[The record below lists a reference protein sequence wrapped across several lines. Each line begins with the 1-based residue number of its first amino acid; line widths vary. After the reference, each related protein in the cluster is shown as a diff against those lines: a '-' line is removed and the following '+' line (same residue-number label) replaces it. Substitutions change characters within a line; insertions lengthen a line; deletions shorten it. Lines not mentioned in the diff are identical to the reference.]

1 MAKMRL
7 FPGFPGAR
15 AVLPYLAALGVTG
28 FVLALSMIELGVTR
42 EKAAGIAAF
51 QAERTALFLARA
63 AERNPSSIF
72 LTRTHAPEGGL
83 VLQPRREF
91 ADVLDLDEALVFVP
105 AVPGERLPP
114 GILSEPLVETAAS
127 GSGTASLLEV
137 EDRTR
142 HVRAAASIG
151 DGIVATVVMR
161 IPPALDLLDKLQGAA
176 LTGLFL
182 IGVLVV
188 IPAFFIL
195 QASNSKRMR
204 ELGSF
209 ESPPEGWA
217 SIPTSASAPCERS
230 SAASSPE
237 GLILEKDGNGGA
249 LVLLSPEG
257 TVLEMTPAAA
267 ELLDERPED
276 FRGEPFWSAGCFG
289 TLGGEAPSADTSPGT
304 KGGTYRLLHSTGRIL
319 HARIAFNRLRDAGG
333 RERILAVLED
343 VTELENFRSDRERL
357 LEREMAVN
365 SYAVLATMV
374 RGFSHDLNNL
384 LSGIIGI
391 ASLGEALHETAGS
404 DRERY
409 QAVLAA
415 AERAAAISDE
425 LMHSASVT
433 EGASRPLDPAGE
445 IEEAAEALRSVLP
458 RTISFDVGLGKNLPL
473 VIADRALLRQ
483 MLYNLALRSSSS
495 LQGTGRI
502 RFEVE
507 DVPDPGLDSRFA
519 RTCRNVAGVHCVCFS
534 VSDNTAMPHG
544 LEDLV
549 TGSETDSIVIEK
561 AWGAGMAAVHQAIRA
576 LKGCLSITGDDRGTT
591 VSILLPAAERPRKK
605 QQPVQAAVSGEG
617 ISVLIA
623 EEEVIVRETTRQ
635 ILDHFGFRTA
645 EASSGDEALA
655 ILDQERFD
663 ALLLDLGTFGT
674 PSIEVARICRERWPE
689 MAVLL
694 TSGFEMPPELDDPAL
709 HPGTGFLRKPYFP
722 EAVASEIA
730 RLHEALAGGGGGVS
744 DGA

>member
-1 MAKMRL
+1 MARVRL
-7 FPGFPGAR
+7 FSGLSSR
-15 AVLPYLAALGVTG
+15 KAVLPYLAALGVTG
-28 FVLALSMIELGVTR
+28 FVLALSMIELGVTK
-42 EKAAGIAAF
+42 EKAVGIAAW
-51 QAERTALFLARA
+51 QAERTALGLARA
-63 AERNPSSIF
+63 AERDPSSIF
-72 LTRTHAPEGGL
+72 FVRTHTPGGGL
-83 VLQPRREF
+83 VLQPGREF
-91 ADVLDLDEALVFVP
+91 MDMLYLEEALVFIP
-105 AVPGERLPP
+105 ADSGERLPP
-114 GILSEPLVETAAS
+114 GILSEPLIEVAAT
-127 GSGTASLLEV
+127 GSGTASMLDEEGSSRRV
-137 EDRTR
+137 K
-142 HVRAAASIG
+142 AAAYMG
-151 DGIVATVVMR
+151 EGAVAVIVMR
-161 IPPALDLLDKLQGAA
+161 MPPALVLLEKLQAAA

-195 QASNSKRMR
+195 QSSTSRRMR
-204 ELGSF
+204 ELGGL
-209 ESPPEGWA
+209 ENPPEGWA
-217 SIPTSASAPCERS
+217 YVPAPPNVSCDRPPT
-230 SAASSPE
+230 ASSIE
-237 GLILEKDGNGGA
+237 GPILEADGKGGA

-289 TLGGEAPSADTSPGT
+289 TFTTGDLSSDSRQGLE
-304 KGGTYRLLHSTGRIL
+304 GGTYRLIHSTGRVL
-319 HARIAFNRLRDAGG
+319 HARIAFNRLKDAGG
-333 RERILAVLED
+333 RERVLAVLED
-343 VTELENFRSDRERL
+343 VTELENFRADRERL

-384 LSGIIGI
+384 LSGIIGV
-391 ASLGEALHETAGS
+391 ASLGEALHETAS
-404 DRERY
+404 PDRDRY

-425 LMHSASVT
+425 LLHSASVT
-433 EGASRPLDPAGE
+433 EGTSRPLDPAGE

-458 RTISFDVGLGKNLPL
+458 RAISFDVSMGKNLPL

-495 LQGTGRI
+495 LQGSGRI

-507 DVPDPGLDSRFA
+507 DVPDPGMDARFA
-519 RTCRNVAGVHCVCFS
+519 TTCRNVAGVHCVCFS
-534 VSDNTAMPHG
+534 VSDNTAIPHG

-549 TGSETDSIVIEK
+549 TGSETDAIVIEK

-576 LKGCLSITGDDRGTT
+576 LKGCLTIKGDGRGTT
-591 VSILLPAAERPRKK
+591 VSILLPAAERPQKK
-605 QQPVQAAVSGEG
+605 QQPAHAAVSGEG

-655 ILDQERFD
+655 ILDHERFD

-674 PSIEVARICRERWPE
+674 PSIEVARTCRERWPE

-709 HPGTGFLRKPYFP
+709 RHGTGFLRKPYFP
-722 EAVASEIA
+722 EAVASEIV
-730 RLHEALAGGGGGVS
+730 RLHEAAAGGGGAH
-744 DGA
+744 DGT